1 MQDLLSRTCNCPS
14 FPLCSS
20 RARYEVH
27 FMSDTI
33 AEQVQ
38 EALNSSRFEQIAGI
52 LDKAELEVG

>member
-1 MQDLLSRTCNCPS
+1 
-14 FPLCSS
+14 
-20 RARYEVH
+20 
-27 FMSDTI
+27 MSDTI